1 MERTFKWQDLANK
14 FCQIVFCLT
23 FLLFFGIT
31 IGNAAVEVGFIYL
44 GDNGN
49 FTKPA
54 LEFAEKTF
62 KTKQLAKADLKSDTF
77 KQFGVIW
84 WHEGDT
90 DPGAL
95 SNAEIDAFIDY
106 AENGGAVLLTGWA
119 IRYATAMGL
128 EDAQARAFGP
138 VENDGS
144 NVGII
149 VLKETLELGLVE
161 GLKNVDGKT
170 PKVEDWIQVNSTGYP
185 KSGDY
190 FDKIW
195 KNFTTLAHAW
205 ERGTNYTDRIAA
217 FGYWEAGDG
226 KVFNMNWRLPNY
238 HKNNKNIDQIQK
250 LTENVINWLASESEF
265 AEISPGDKLPIVWG
279 ELKNQK

>member
-1 MERTFKWQDLANK
+1 MNQTFKWQDLAYK
-14 FCQIVFCLT
+14 FRQMAFCLT
-23 FLLFFGIT
+23 FLLLCGIS
-31 IGNAAVEVGFIYL
+31 ISSAAVEVGFVYL
-44 GDNGN
+44 GDKGD
-49 FTKPA
+49 FTAPA

-62 KTKQLAKADLKSDTF
+62 KTEQLAKADLKSDTF
-77 KQFGVIW
+77 KEFGVVW

-90 DPGAL
+90 DPGDL
-95 SNAEIDAFIDY
+95 SNAEIGAFIDY
-106 AENGGAVLLTGWA
+106 VESGGAVLLTGWA
-119 IRYATAMGL
+119 IRYATPLGL

-138 VENDGS
+138 VANDGS

-238 HKNNKNIDQIQK
+238 HKNNKDIDQIQK

-265 AEISPGDKLPIVWG
+265 AEVSAGGKLPIVWG
-279 ELKNQK
+279 HLKNQE

>member
-1 MERTFKWQDLANK
+1 MERTFKWQDLAYK
-14 FCQIVFCLT
+14 FRQLVFFLT
-23 FLLFFGIT
+23 FLLLYGIS
-31 IGNAAVEVGFIYL
+31 ISSAAVEVGFVYL
-44 GDNGN
+44 GDKGD
-49 FTKPA
+49 FTAPA

-62 KTKQLAKADLKSDTF
+62 KTEQLAKADLKSDTF
-77 KQFGVIW
+77 KQFGVVW

-90 DPGAL
+90 DPGDL
-95 SNAEIDAFIDY
+95 SNAEIGAFIDY
-106 AENGGAVLLTGWA
+106 VESGGAVLLTGWA
-119 IRYATAMGL
+119 IRYATPLGL

-138 VENDGS
+138 VANDGS

-238 HKNNKNIDQIQK
+238 HKNNKDIDQIQK

-265 AEISPGDKLPIVWG
+265 AEVSAGGKLPIVWG
-279 ELKNQK
+279 QLKNQE

>member
-14 FCQIVFCLT
+14 FRQIVICLT

-44 GDNGN
+44 GDKGP
-49 FTKPA
+49 FTSPA

-62 KTKQLAKADLKSDTF
+62 KTKQLAKADLKSGTL
-77 KQFGVIW
+77 KEFGVIW

-106 AENGGAVLLTGWA
+106 AESGGAVLLTGWA

-238 HKNNKNIDQIQK
+238 HKNNKDIDQIQK

-265 AEISPGDKLPIVWG
+265 AEVSPGGKLPIVWG
-279 ELKNQK
+279 HLKDQK